1 MTKEELEKEADDYA
15 EKHAFRVP
23 YDGSNKFYDDVDF
36 KASKEAYVAGAELRE
51 KRIADLERK
60 LEQTEKDL
68 AISEHDREHN
78 DYELTEVYK
87 KVEQL
92 EKENAELKKHIE
104 MDCIDC
110 VDYIKNRKLEK
121 QLEQAKEL
129 LRRSYDNYI
138 SMQPLRGE
146 IEKFLKE

>member
-1 MTKEELEKEADDYA
+1 MSYTLKIMRMGNQIA
-15 EKHAFRVP
+15 E
-23 YDGSNKFYDDVDF
+23 
-36 KASKEAYVAGAELRE
+36 
-51 KRIADLERK
+51 LERK

-68 AISEHDREHN
+68 T
-78 DYELTEVYK
+78 DYQFNYPK
-87 KVEQL
+87 IKDL
-92 EKENAELKKHIE
+92 EKENAVLKEHIE